1 MSDDDDSRKQKAT
14 VIGGCCCLLLAL
26 AGGLIGCSF
35 GIVGINEVGLDFDSI
50 AVVVDDSKL
59 FENGRFFIGLGHGFL
74 LYPTYLMTVEFKK
87 AGSEDIGWDTDK
99 SASGGVLA
107 CASKDGQQ
115 LDIELSYF
123 VRIDTSDVSNVVN
136 LYNAHKFN
144 YLQTL
149 VQISQDAIKGTST
162 QFNTYE
168 YFQNRTA
175 ISEAFE
181 KSLSATLQQMYM
193 TVHSVQ
199 LRDIQLTAGFEAR
212 APAPAA
218 APAPAS
224 ARPASRPPLSSAA
237 PPSPAQTAIE
247 DKIVSAQRNKTMTE
261 TGLALQVRA
270 DTSVAVSRADAE
282 IKVLQAEA
290 GATAVS
296 TLGEASAGA
305 TKTLIDADATALQ
318 GLKSDLLQTNAELLQ
333 YLWIETLADAS
344 SSKLL
349 IGLNNNPAIV
359 ST

>member
-218 APAPAS
+218 RARPRRRARPRVGPPRLAS
-224 ARPASRPPLSSAA
+224 APLNRRAAIPRADGDRGQDRLSAA
-237 PPSPAQTAIE
+237 QQDDDRDRPRPS
-247 DKIVSAQRNKTMTE
+247 
-261 TGLALQVRA
+261 
-270 DTSVAVSRADAE
+270 
-282 IKVLQAEA
+282 
-290 GATAVS
+290 GARRH
-296 TLGEASAGA
+296 LGRGVEGRR
-305 TKTLIDADATALQ
+305 
-318 GLKSDLLQTNAELLQ
+318 
-333 YLWIETLADAS
+333 
-344 SSKLL
+344 
-349 IGLNNNPAIV
+349 
-359 ST
+359 

>member
-224 ARPASRPPLSSAA
+224 ARPDFRSSLNRRAA
-237 PPSPAQTAIE
+237 IP
-247 DKIVSAQRNKTMTE
+247 
-261 TGLALQVRA
+261 RA
-270 DTSVAVSRADAE
+270 DGDRGQDRLRTAQQDDDRDRPRAS
-282 IKVLQAEA
+282 
-290 GATAVS
+290 GARRH
-296 TLGEASAGA
+296 LGRGVEGRR
-305 TKTLIDADATALQ
+305 
-318 GLKSDLLQTNAELLQ
+318 
-333 YLWIETLADAS
+333 
-344 SSKLL
+344 
-349 IGLNNNPAIV
+349 
-359 ST
+359 

>member
-199 LRDIQLTAGFEAR
+199 LRDIQLTAGFE
-212 APAPAA
+212 
-218 APAPAS
+218 
-224 ARPASRPPLSSAA
+224 
-237 PPSPAQTAIE
+237 TAIE

-296 TLGEASAGA
+296 ALGEASAGA

>member
-218 APAPAS
+218 TRAPAAAPAPAS
-224 ARPASRPPLSSAA
+224 ARPDFRSSLNRRAA
-237 PPSPAQTAIE
+237 IP
-247 DKIVSAQRNKTMTE
+247 
-261 TGLALQVRA
+261 RA
-270 DTSVAVSRADAE
+270 DGDRGQDRLRAAQQDDDRDRPRPS
-282 IKVLQAEA
+282 
-290 GATAVS
+290 GARRH
-296 TLGEASAGA
+296 LGRRVEGRR
-305 TKTLIDADATALQ
+305 
-318 GLKSDLLQTNAELLQ
+318 
-333 YLWIETLADAS
+333 
-344 SSKLL
+344 
-349 IGLNNNPAIV
+349 
-359 ST
+359 

>member
-218 APAPAS
+218 AR
-224 ARPASRPPLSSAA
+224 ARPRRRARPRVGPPRLSLLSQPPRRHPPRRRRSRTRSS
-237 PPSPAQTAIE
+237 PR
-247 DKIVSAQRNKTMTE
+247 SATR
-261 TGLALQVRA
+261 R
-270 DTSVAVSRADAE
+270 
-282 IKVLQAEA
+282 
-290 GATAVS
+290 
-296 TLGEASAGA
+296 
-305 TKTLIDADATALQ
+305 
-318 GLKSDLLQTNAELLQ
+318 
-333 YLWIETLADAS
+333 
-344 SSKLL
+344 
-349 IGLNNNPAIV
+349 
-359 ST
+359 

>member
-1 MSDDDDSRKQKAT
+1 M
-14 VIGGCCCLLLAL
+14 
-26 AGGLIGCSF
+26 
-35 GIVGINEVGLDFDSI
+35 GLDFDSI

-212 APAPAA
+212 APAAAPRARAPAA
-218 APAPAS
+218 AARPRVGPPRLAS
-224 ARPASRPPLSSAA
+224 APLNRRAA
-237 PPSPAQTAIE
+237 VP
-247 DKIVSAQRNKTMTE
+247 
-261 TGLALQVRA
+261 RA
-270 DTSVAVSRADAE
+270 DGDRGQDRLGAAQQDDDRDRPRAS
-282 IKVLQAEA
+282 
-290 GATAVS
+290 GARRH
-296 TLGEASAGA
+296 LGRGVEGRR
-305 TKTLIDADATALQ
+305 
-318 GLKSDLLQTNAELLQ
+318 
-333 YLWIETLADAS
+333 
-344 SSKLL
+344 
-349 IGLNNNPAIV
+349 
-359 ST
+359 

>member
-1 MSDDDDSRKQKAT
+1 
-14 VIGGCCCLLLAL
+14 
-26 AGGLIGCSF
+26 
-35 GIVGINEVGLDFDSI
+35 
-50 AVVVDDSKL
+50 
-59 FENGRFFIGLGHGFL
+59 
-74 LYPTYLMTVEFKK
+74 
-87 AGSEDIGWDTDK
+87 
-99 SASGGVLA
+99 
-107 CASKDGQQ
+107 
-115 LDIELSYF
+115 
-123 VRIDTSDVSNVVN
+123 
-136 LYNAHKFN
+136 
-144 YLQTL
+144 
-149 VQISQDAIKGTST
+149 
-162 QFNTYE
+162 
-168 YFQNRTA
+168 
-175 ISEAFE
+175 
-181 KSLSATLQQMYM
+181 MYM
-193 TVHSVQ
+193 TVHRCSPETSSSSWP
-199 LRDIQLTAGFEAR
+199 RR

-218 APAPAS
+218 APPAPAAAS
-224 ARPASRPPLSSAA
+224 ARPASRPPLWTAA

-333 YLWIETLADAS
+333 YRWIETLADAS